1 MKPLLHSFS
10 ITPVAAALFLGGT
23 LLAVSGCKKNDNAAA
38 DTTVPADTV
47 PPASSTSAMPAD
59 TTTANGMD
67 NGMDAS
73 GMPTNA
79 SSANAMAGADTGAM
93 AGASSMD
100 ALASGPV
107 EDTQFYTQ
115 AMLGG
120 QKEIAA
126 SQLVEQQGSNADV
139 KKAATKIESDHKA
152 FGKKVQAAAAGKVT
166 PPAPESASTAA
177 LDGKTGADLDQA
189 YVDEM
194 VTDHQKT
201 IAMFENAAKNAST
214 PEAKK
219 LAEAALPTLRDHL
232 KMAQDL
238 QQKLGANP

>member
-1 MKPLLHSFS
+1 MKPLLHPFS
-10 ITPVAAALFLGGT
+10 ITPLAAALFIGGT
-23 LLAVSGCKKNDNAAA
+23 LLAASGCKKNDNNTAA
-38 DTTVPADTV
+38 DTTAPAETA
-47 PPASSTSAMPAD
+47 PPAGA
-59 TTTANGMD
+59 TTTLPAESANGMD
-67 NGMDAS
+67 NGMDAN

-79 SSANAMAGADTGAM
+79 SSANAMAGAEAGAM
-93 AGASSMD
+93 AGASAMD

-107 EDTQFYTQ
+107 EDTQVYTQ
-115 AMLGG
+115 AMMGG

-139 KKAATKIESDHKA
+139 KKAARKIESDHKA
-152 FGKKVQAAAAGKVT
+152 FGKKVEAAAAGKVT
-166 PPAPESASTAA
+166 PPASESISTIA
-177 LDGKTGADLDQA
+177 LEGKTGADLDKA

-219 LAEAALPTLRDHL
+219 LAEAGLPTLRDHL
-232 KMAQDL
+232 KMVQDL

>member
-1 MKPLLHSFS
+1 
-10 ITPVAAALFLGGT
+10 
-23 LLAVSGCKKNDNAAA
+23 
-38 DTTVPADTV
+38 
-47 PPASSTSAMPAD
+47 
-59 TTTANGMD
+59 
-67 NGMDAS
+67 MDAGGAS
-73 GMPTNA
+73 TTGTTG
-79 SSANAMAGADTGAM
+79 SSATDMSGASETGSSMAGSPTSP
-93 AGASSMD
+93 GASSMD

-107 EDTQFYTQ
+107 TDTDFYTQ
-115 AMLGG
+115 AMMGG

>member
-1 MKPLLHSFS
+1 MKPLLHSFG
-10 ITPVAAALFLGGT
+10 ITPLAAALFLGGT
-23 LLAVSGCKKNDNAAA
+23 LLAVSGCKKNDNNTTAD
-38 DTTVPADTV
+38 DTTVPADTT
-47 PPASSTSAMPAD
+47 PPASSTSTMPPD
-59 TTTANGMD
+59 TATANGMD
-67 NGMDAS
+67 S
-73 GMPTNA
+73 GMATNA

-115 AMLGG
+115 AMMGG

-126 SQLVEQQGSNADV
+126 SQMEQQQGSNADV
-139 KKAATKIESDHKA
+139 KKAAKKIESDHKA
-152 FGKKVQAAAAGKVT
+152 FGKKVQAAAGSKVT

-177 LDGKTGADLDQA
+177 LDGKTGADLDKA

-201 IAMFENAAKNAST
+201 IAMFENASKNAST

-219 LAEAALPTLRDHL
+219 LAEAGLPTLRDHL

-238 QQKLGANP
+238 QQKLGTSP

>member
-1 MKPLLHSFS
+1 LVAGLL
-10 ITPVAAALFLGGT
+10 LGGST
-23 LLAVSGCKKNDNAAA
+23 LVSGCTKPSENSSSAY
-38 DTTVPADTV
+38 
-47 PPASSTSAMPAD
+47 PPAPPETAPPAGA
-59 TTTANGMD
+59 TTTLPAESANGMD
-67 NGMDAS
+67 NGMDAN

-79 SSANAMAGADTGAM
+79 SSANAMAGAEAGAM
-93 AGASSMD
+93 AGASAMD

-115 AMLGG
+115 AMMGG

-139 KKAATKIESDHKA
+139 KNAATKIESDHKA